1 LDEEMTPQSPP
12 VKELVRRGGEICIQK
27 GIVRLTEVKRIRI
40 AILIAILLIGGIVLV
55 SLWMNLRERNASE
68 AVEKL
73 PAVSTEGADVQ
84 LEKIRLVE
92 DKHGQKT
99 WELEA
104 KSVRQYQ
111 DQNVLV
117 LEDVKVTFY
126 AKEGRTFFLTG
137 KQGKVYQDSKN
148 VELVGNVVLTT
159 DDGYQLKTHSVSY
172 RHLEKIAST
181 SDPVEIEG
189 EQIRLTGKGMLVNME
204 AKTFKIL
211 SQVKTQLRGRKKV

>member
-1 LDEEMTPQSPP
+1 MKR
-12 VKELVRRGGEICIQK
+12 VKF
-27 GIVRLTEVKRIRI
+27 
-40 AILIAILLIGGIVLV
+40 AILISILLIGGIVLV
-55 SLWMNLRERNASE
+55 SLWANLRARKASE
-68 AVEKL
+68 ALEKL
-73 PAVSTEGADVQ
+73 PKVSTGGADMR
-84 LEKIRLVE
+84 LEKIRFVE
-92 DKHGQKT
+92 DKDGEKT

-111 DQNVLV
+111 EQNIMV

-126 AKEGRTFFLTG
+126 AKEGRIVYLTG

-148 VELVGNVVLTT
+148 VDLLGDVVLTSS
-159 DDGYQLKTHSVSY
+159 DGYELKTHSASY
-172 RHLEKIAST
+172 RHLEKIVST

-211 SQVKTQLRGRKKV
+211 SDVKTQLRGKKKV

>member
-1 LDEEMTPQSPP
+1 MYLRYALCALHFANWKM
-12 VKELVRRGGEICIQK
+12 K
-27 GIVRLTEVKRIRI
+27 RLKI
-40 AILIAILLIGGIVLV
+40 AILISIVLIGGIVLV
-55 SLWMNLRERNASE
+55 SLWANLRERKASE

-73 PAVSTEGADVQ
+73 PKVSTGGADMR
-84 LEKIRLVE
+84 LEKIRFVE

-104 KSVRQYQ
+104 NSVQQYQ
-111 DQNVLV
+111 DQNIMV

-126 AKEGRTFFLTG
+126 TKEGRTLFLTG

-148 VELVGNVVLTT
+148 VELVGNVVLTSS
-159 DDGYQLKTHSVSY
+159 DGYQLKTHSVSY
-172 RHLEKIAST
+172 RHLGKIVST

-189 EQIRLTGKGMLVNME
+189 EQLRLTGKGMWVDME

-211 SQVKTQLRGRKKV
+211 SQVKTQLRARKKV